1 VRRIEDVHVVAVGS
15 TNFDLVVKA
24 ERLPKEGE
32 SMLATNLKFFPGG
45 KGANQAVGVARLGAK
60 TTFIG
65 SVGRDMIGD
74 FLVRGL
80 ETNGIDVTWVRRDP
94 ERTTGCACIMLFPNG
109 NNSIVVD
116 PSANFALSR
125 ADLER
130 AEKVIAAADAL
141 CTVLEI
147 PMEVVEAALQI
158 ARKAGKLTVLD
169 AGPPR
174 HCPPE
179 ILKLAD
185 IVSPN
190 ETELEHLTGEKV
202 SGRVSAQ
209 EAATK
214 LLDLGVKTVVLKLG
228 SDGAMLVTREGAK
241 HFTACKVE
249 AVDPTAAGD
258 AFTAALTVQL
268 AAGAPIEEAIRY
280 ANFAGALAVT
290 KLGAQPSLPTRA
302 EVEEFAARNSNAA
315 PRKSKGE
322 PR

>member
-1 VRRIEDVHVVAVGS
+1 MRRIEDVHVVAVGS

-32 SMLATNLKFFPGG
+32 SMLATDLKFFPGG

-65 SVGRDMIGD
+65 SVGQDMIGD
-74 FLVRGL
+74 FLIRGL
-80 ETNGIDVTWVRRDP
+80 ESNGIDVSWVRRDP
-94 ERTTGCACIMLFPNG
+94 DRTTGCACIMLFPNG

-125 ADLER
+125 SDLER
-130 AEKVIAAADAL
+130 AEKVIVAADAL

-214 LLDLGVKTVVLKLG
+214 LLELGVRTVVLKLG

-241 HFTACKVE
+241 HFPACRVD

-268 AAGAPIEEAIRY
+268 AAGATIEAAIQY

-302 EVEEFAARNSNAA
+302 EIEESAARNAKPS
-315 PRKSKGE
+315 PQKSK
-322 PR
+322 